1 VPVDLRRQ
9 PYYQHAV
16 FMMDSCHKIVHVPSA
31 RLARTACVAIFACV
45 LLSACAETEFVA
57 SSVKSLGVGSE
68 SSNGRYKVGKPY
80 RINGTLYTPNVDY
93 NYSETGIASWY
104 GSDFH
109 GNDTAN
115 GEVFDMN
122 EISAAHRT
130 LPLPSMV
137 RVTNLKNGRALNVR
151 VNDRG
156 PFSRGRI
163 IDMSRRGAQLLGFE
177 RDGTA
182 MVRVDILAYESRKLA
197 GEVPGQVAK
206 ADKHPVPN
214 AAPRVA
220 VTSKPLAPP
229 PGTRTAPPPSAN
241 HQVATT
247 GRAPAQHSRKAAPLA
262 RVDGKVSQV
271 ALAKAPTVFVQA
283 GAFSQ
288 YANAHRLQV
297 MLNGLA
303 PTAITQKEGAQS
315 RMFRVRLGP
324 VRSVEDADAL
334 LARVV
339 ASGLPNARI
348 VVD

>member
-1 VPVDLRRQ
+1 MPVDLRRQ

-16 FMMDSCHKIVHVPSA
+16 FMMDSCHKIVHGPSA
-31 RLARTACVAIFACV
+31 PLARHACATILAFT
-45 LLSACAETEFVA
+45 LLTGCAETEFVA
-57 SSVKSLGVGSE
+57 TSVKSLGVGSQ
-68 SSNGRYKVGKPY
+68 SDNGRYKVGKPY
-80 RINGTLYTPNVDY
+80 RINGTLYVPRVDY
-93 NYSETGIASWY
+93 SYSETGIASWY
-104 GSDFH
+104 GPDFH

-115 GEVFDMN
+115 GEIFDMN

-137 RVTNLKNGRALNVR
+137 RVTNLKNGRTLNVR

-156 PFSRGRI
+156 PFARGRI

-177 RDGTA
+177 RNGTA
-182 MVRVDILAYESRKLA
+182 PVRVDILAYESRKLA
-197 GEVPGQVAK
+197 GEVSGQVAQ

-229 PGTRTAPPPSAN
+229 PGTRNAPPPTAN

-247 GRAPAQHSRKAAPLA
+247 ARPPAQHSRKKIPMAQ
-262 RVDGKVSQV
+262 VDGKVSQV
-271 ALAKAPTVFVQA
+271 PIAKAPTVFVQA
-283 GAFSQ
+283 GAFTQ

-303 PTAITQKEGAQS
+303 PTAITQKEGANS

-324 VRSVEDADAL
+324 LRTVEDADAL

>member
-1 VPVDLRRQ
+1 
-9 PYYQHAV
+9 
-16 FMMDSCHKIVHVPSA
+16 MMDSCHKIVHGPSA
-31 RLARTACVAIFACV
+31 RLARAAGAAIFACA
-45 LLSACAETEFVA
+45 LLSGCAETEFVA
-57 SSVKSLGVGSE
+57 SSVKSLGAGSE
-68 SSNGRYKVGKPY
+68 SDNGRYKVGKPY
-80 RINGTLYTPNVDY
+80 RINGTLYAPQVDY

>member
-1 VPVDLRRQ
+1 MVRSHKIIHAPVARLGRNVCL
-9 PYYQHAV
+9 AV
-16 FMMDSCHKIVHVPSA
+16 FVCGL
-31 RLARTACVAIFACV
+31 LAG
-45 LLSACAETEFVA
+45 CAETEFVA
-57 SSVKSLGVGSE
+57 SSVKSLGVGSG
-68 SSNGRYKVGKPY
+68 SDRSHYKIGKPY
-80 RINGTLYTPNVDY
+80 RINGTLYTPHVDY

-104 GSDFH
+104 GPDFH

-115 GEVFDMN
+115 GEIFDMN

-137 RVTNLKNGRALNVR
+137 RVTNLENGRTLNVR

-156 PFSRGRI
+156 PFARGRI

-177 RDGTA
+177 RAGTA

-197 GEVPGQVAK
+197 GEATGQVAK
-206 ADKHPVPN
+206 LDDHPVPD

-220 VTSKPLAPP
+220 VTSKPLDPP
-229 PGTRTAPPPSAN
+229 PGSRTAPPPSAN

-247 GRAPAQHSRKAAPLA
+247 ATPLPPQIREPVPLA
-262 RVDGKVSQV
+262 QVDGTVSRV
-271 ALAKAPTVFVQA
+271 PIAKTPTVFVQA

-288 YANAHRLQV
+288 FANAHRLQV

-303 PTAITQKEGAQS
+303 PTAITQKEGTDS
-315 RMFRVRLGP
+315 RIFRVRLGP
-324 VRSVEDADAL
+324 VATVDEADAL

>member
-1 VPVDLRRQ
+1 VPVDIRRH

-16 FMMDSCHKIVHVPSA
+16 FMMDSYHKIVHGPSA
-31 RLARTACVAIFACV
+31 RLARTACAAVCACF
-45 LLSACAETEFVA
+45 LLAGCAETEFVA
-57 SSVKSLGVGSE
+57 NSVKSLGVGSD
-68 SSNGRYKVGKPY
+68 SGNGRYKVGKPY
-80 RINGTLYTPNVDY
+80 RINGTLYVPQVDY
-93 NYSETGIASWY
+93 SYSETGIASWY
-104 GSDFH
+104 GPDFH

-115 GEVFDMN
+115 GEIFDMN
-122 EISAAHRT
+122 ELSAAHRT
-130 LPLPSMV
+130 LPMPSMV
-137 RVTNLKNGRALNVR
+137 RVTNLKNGRTLNVR

-156 PFSRGRI
+156 PFARGRI

-182 MVRVDILAYESRKLA
+182 PVRVEILAYESRKLA
-197 GEVPGQVAK
+197 GEVPGAVAQ
-206 ADKHPVPN
+206 ADKHPVPD

-229 PGTRTAPPPSAN
+229 PGARTAPPPNPN
-241 HQVATT
+241 HQIATT
-247 GRAPAQHSRKAAPLA
+247 SRPATQHSRPPVPLEK
-262 RVDGKVSQV
+262 VDGKVSRV
-271 ALAKAPTVFVQA
+271 PIAKTPTVFVQA

-288 YANAHRLQV
+288 FANAHRLQV

-324 VRSVEDADAL
+324 VGTVEEADAL

-348 VVD
+348 IVD

>member
-1 VPVDLRRQ
+1 
-9 PYYQHAV
+9 
-16 FMMDSCHKIVHVPSA
+16 MMDSSHKIVHTRVA
-31 RLARTACVAIFACV
+31 RLVRTASAAACACA
-45 LLSACAETEFVA
+45 LLAGCAETEFVA
-57 SSVKSLGVGSE
+57 NSVKSLGVGADSG
-68 SSNGRYKVGKPY
+68 NGRYKVGRPY
-80 RINGTLYTPNVDY
+80 RINGTLYVPQVDY

-104 GSDFH
+104 GPDFH

-115 GEVFDMN
+115 GEIFDMN

-137 RVTNLKNGRALNVR
+137 RVTNLKNGRTLNVR

-156 PFSRGRI
+156 PFARGRI

-182 MVRVDILAYESRKLA
+182 PVRVDILAYESRKLA
-197 GEVPGQVAK
+197 GELPGAVAQ

-229 PGTRTAPPPSAN
+229 PGARTAPPPNPN
-241 HQVATT
+241 HQIATT
-247 GRAPAQHSRKAAPLA
+247 TRAPRQHTRPPMALEK
-262 RVDGKVSQV
+262 VDGQVSRV
-271 ALAKAPTVFVQA
+271 PVIKTPTVFVQA

-288 YANAHRLQV
+288 FANAHRLQV
-297 MLNGLA
+297 MLSGLA
-303 PTAITQKEGAQS
+303 PTAISQKEGADS
-315 RMFRVRLGP
+315 RIFRVRLGP
-324 VRSVEDADAL
+324 VSTVEEADAL
-334 LARVV
+334 LERVV
-339 ASGLPNARI
+339 ASGLPDASI